1 MTASL
6 SKHFLGAARFRCLC
20 GIAWLAMLSSPIV
33 PLSAQDSESSEG
45 FDLEALLD
53 AGQALW
59 ETLAPS
65 EIQEE
70 YRLPTFEEITQFLA
84 KVESSLADG
93 DAQSLAPYA
102 EPANQILLLLRSFE
116 GGDELAD
123 WLQPRIDYLVA
134 SDEIQNAP
142 PPRIAPRRPGQPPV
156 GKPVSPQFT
165 QQYWNKVIAER
176 PKPRLADRYIPV
188 FKKAFKSKGVPAE
201 LVWLSEVESAINLKA
216 RSPVG
221 AYGPFQFMPATAER
235 FGLRVGLFDERS
247 DPRKSAEAAATY
259 LKILYQQFK
268 SWPLALAAYN
278 AGEGRVG
285 RALKS
290 TGAKE
295 FQQVSPSLPTETR
308 MYVPK
313 VLATV
318 ALRESIDPATLSSIL
333 NTNNSSGFALHAWTI
348 SIADSP
354 DSHR

>member
-1 MTASL
+1 MNRI
-6 SKHFLGAARFRCLC
+6 LGKPRFHYFCK
-20 GIAWLAMLSSPIV
+20 IAWLAALTYPTV
-33 PLSAQDSESSEG
+33 PLSAQQPESLEG
-45 FDLEALLD
+45 ADLEELLD

-59 ETLAPS
+59 ETLVPS

-70 YRLPTFEEITQFLA
+70 YRLPTLEEITQFLTT
-84 KVESSLADG
+84 VESSLADG

-102 EPANQILLLLRSFE
+102 DTAKQILPLLRGFE

-134 SDEIQNAP
+134 SDEIQKTP
-142 PPRIAPRRPGQPPV
+142 PPRVEPRRPGGPPV
-156 GKPVSPQFT
+156 AKPVSPQFT
-165 QQYWNKVIAER
+165 QKYWSQAIAKR
-176 PKPRLADRYIPV
+176 PKPKLADRYIPV
-188 FKKAFKSKGVPAE
+188 FKKAFKSKGVPTA
-201 LVWLSEVESAINLKA
+201 LVWLSEVESSINLKA

-259 LKILYQQFK
+259 LSILYQQFK

-285 RALKS
+285 RTLKS
-290 TGAKE
+290 TGAKD

-318 ALRESIDPATLSSIL
+318 AFRESIDPSSLSSIL
-333 NTNNSSGFALHAWTI
+333 NISGSNWTRYATTI
-348 SIADSP
+348 LSTDHP
-354 DSHR
+354 HSHK